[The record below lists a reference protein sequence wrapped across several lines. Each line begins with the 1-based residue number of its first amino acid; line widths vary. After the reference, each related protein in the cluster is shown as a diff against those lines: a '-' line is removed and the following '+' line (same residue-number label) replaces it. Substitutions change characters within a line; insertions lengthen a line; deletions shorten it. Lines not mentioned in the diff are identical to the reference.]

1 MREDGWR
8 PWRAGVASALPGL
21 ATVIGHRGAAARAPE
36 NTLAGLRK
44 AKELGA
50 DWVEFDVMLSG
61 DGVPVLI
68 HDETLQRTTTGRG
81 RVARHTADEIRSLD
95 AGAWFAPEFAGER
108 VPTLAEAV
116 ALLLELGLNANVEIK
131 PSSGQAQVDRRGRG
145 GLLRRLWPQD
155 GPRLLLSSF
164 ERKALACGAARG
176 AGASRAGCWRSGCRP
191 TGRRPCRRWAAR
203 PCIWTI
209 GGSARRKLRELAA
222 ADVPVLL
229 YTVNDAQRAREL
241 LAAGAVAVITDVPDL
256 WLSSG
261 ASTPPGGPG
270 S

>member
-1 MREDGWR
+1 
-8 PWRAGVASALPGL
+8 
-21 ATVIGHRGAAARAPE
+21 
-36 NTLAGLRK
+36 
-44 AKELGA
+44 
-50 DWVEFDVMLSG
+50 MLSG
-61 DGVPVLI
+61 DGVPILI

-95 AGAWFAPEFAGER
+95 AGRWFAPEFAGER

-131 PSSGQAQVDRRGRG
+131 PSSGQAQLTGEVVAD
-145 GLLRRLWPQD
+145 LLRRLWPQD

-164 ERKALACGAARG
+164 ERKALRCGAAHRG
-176 AGASRAGCWRSGCRP
+176 SNPARAAGRSGCRP

-203 PCIWTI
+203 PCIWTT

-222 ADVPVLL
+222 ANVPVLL

-241 LAAGAVAVITDVPDL
+241 LAAGAVSVITDVPDL
-256 WLSSG
+256 LLSSG
-261 ASTPPGGPG
+261 ASARPAGPG

>member
-8 PWRAGVASALPGL
+8 PWRAGEASALPGL

-36 NTLAGLRK
+36 NTLAGQRK
-44 AKELGA
+44 SKELGA

-61 DGVPVLI
+61 DGVPLLI

-95 AGAWFAPEFAGER
+95 AGRWFAPEFAGER

-131 PSSGQAQVDRRGRG
+131 PSSGQAQLTGEVVAD
-145 GLLRRLWPQD
+145 LLRRLWPQD

-164 ERKALACGAARG
+164 ERKALRAAQRTAEAIPRG
-176 AGASRAGCWRSGCRP
+176 LLAVRLPSDWVQTMQALGCATLHLGH
-191 TGRRPCRRWAAR
+191 RR
-203 PCIWTI
+203 I
-209 GGSARRKLRELAA
+209 GTSKLRKLASA
-222 ADVPVLL
+222 NVPVLL

-241 LAAGAVAVITDVPDL
+241 LVAGAVSVITDIPDL
-256 WLSSG
+256 LSSV